1 MEYLTVDQ
9 IDACYYLA
17 GRKSNNEM
25 KFGQIPYTLGRGHI
39 EQRKNT
45 PKRGGLLRVWSEFG
59 FLSLLEAHY
68 ENR

>member
-25 KFGQIPYTLGRGHI
+25 KFGQIPYILGRGHI

-45 PKRGGLLRVWSEFG
+45 TKRGGLLRVWS
-59 FLSLLEAHY
+59 
-68 ENR
+68 